1 MLPRGT
7 PRRCFIH
14 HQHYPD
20 QTISRVNQ
28 YLTYISSTSL
38 CHGLQFPAFHLHPAF
53 PHPLD
58 FIHPQAQASISQLV
72 TIHPQ
77 LVFIRPLAQASPS
90 QLDTHLPLVLIL
102 PLVQAL
108 LSHPVCIHFQLG
120 SIQPQALVS
129 LHQLAHHLQPVF
141 IRPLARVSLS
151 QLVTRI
157 QLGFILT
164 LAPV

>member
-38 CHGLQFPAFHLHPAF
+38 CHRLQFPVFHLHPAS

-58 FIHPQAQASISQLV
+58 FIRPQAQASISQLV
-72 TIHPQ
+72 TIHLQ
-77 LVFIRPLAQASPS
+77 LVFIHPLA
-90 QLDTHLPLVLIL
+90 QLDTHLLLVLIL
-102 PLVQAL
+102 PPVQAL
-108 LSHPVCIHFQLG
+108 LSQLVCIHFQLG

-129 LHQLAHHLQPVF
+129 LHQLAHHLQPVS
-141 IRPLARVSLS
+141 IRPLARVLLS
-151 QLVTRI
+151 QLVTHI

-164 LAPV
+164 LALV